1 MASVAPQR
9 LATSF
14 GAVRPPIV
22 VLLASSF
29 HHQLSSTRHCLH
41 FSLGSKRTTCFPNTA
56 PEWTAIATFKSVVA
70 SS

>member
-1 MASVAPQR
+1 VASVAPQR

-14 GAVRPPIV
+14 GAVIV

-29 HHQLSSTRHCLH
+29 HHQLSSTRHCLN
-41 FSLGSKRTTCFPNTA
+41 FSLGSKLTTCFPNTA